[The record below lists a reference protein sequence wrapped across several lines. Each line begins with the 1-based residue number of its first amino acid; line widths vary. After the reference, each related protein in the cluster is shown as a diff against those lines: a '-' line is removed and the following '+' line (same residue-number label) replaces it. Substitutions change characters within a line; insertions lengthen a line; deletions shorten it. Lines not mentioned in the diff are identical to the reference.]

1 MAWYDDVEEGLK
13 RSLGYKAGKLLLYDV
28 SGKIINIGEGTL
40 TTLDTIVNNPLLII
54 GGFVVIL
61 VLLR

>member
-13 RSLGYKAGKLLLYDV
+13 QSLGYKAGKIAYDV
-28 SGKIINIGEGTL
+28 SDKIINIGEGTL